1 MENREGRRSFAQLPF
16 ERRVL
21 GILFSALAL
30 AGCGAP
36 GEPQPPSPPVPS
48 AITDLTAHQQGH
60 GVQLVF
66 TLPGRTTAG
75 ERLAE
80 PPATEI
86 FRGELKTDGK
96 LDNKSFRLV
105 YTIPGELSENY
116 ALAGKMQFT
125 DAIPADELRTNPGL
139 RLVYRVRTRAS
150 KKKNSA
156 DSNTVAVKLY
166 AVADKIPS
174 LAAEVTENAVELAW
188 PAPVS
193 ASGGEA
199 VAAYHIYRGEL
210 DANSPAP
217 ADGDLAA
224 AKWKNPL
231 LLLAPAESNSYRDTF
246 FEFGRTYAYVVRSV
260 IIVDGDPIE
269 SDDSAPAVVTPRDTF
284 PPAVPQNV
292 VAAVLPTAAGGQVVD
307 LSWAINVEPDL
318 AGYRIYR
325 SEKEGEPGAV
335 LRTELLASPAY
346 RDPSVLSG
354 HRYWYSVTAVDRAG
368 NESGRSDA
376 ARADLSETLP

>member
-16 ERRVL
+16 ESRAL
-21 GILFSALAL
+21 GILFSAFAL
-30 AGCGAP
+30 TGCGAP

-48 AITDLTAHQQGH
+48 AVTDLTAHQQGR
-60 GVQLVF
+60 GVQLAF
-66 TLPGRTTAG
+66 TLPGRSTAG

-86 FRGELKTDGK
+86 FRGELKPDGK
-96 LDNKSFRLV
+96 PDDKSFRLV

-116 ALAGKMQFT
+116 AIAGKMQFT
-125 DAIPADELRTNPGL
+125 DPIPAEQLHTHPGL

-156 DSNTVAVKLY
+156 DSNTVTVKLY

-174 LAAEVTENAVELAW
+174 LTAAVTENAVELAW

-199 VAAYHIYRGEL
+199 VASYHIYRGEL
-210 DANSPAP
+210 DLNSPVP
-217 ADGDLAA
+217 ADGDLSAV
-224 AKWKNPL
+224 KWKNPP
-231 LLLAPAESNSYRDTF
+231 LLLAPAQSNSYRDTF
-246 FEFGRTYAYVVRSV
+246 FEFGRTYVYVVRSV
-260 IIVDGDPIE
+260 TVVDGDPLE
-269 SDDSAPAVVTPRDTF
+269 SDDSAPAIVTPRDTF
-284 PPAVPQNV
+284 PPAVPRNV
-292 VAAVLPTAAGGQVVD
+292 VAAVLPSAAGGQVVD

-325 SEKEGEPGAV
+325 SEEEGQPGAV
-335 LRTELLASPAY
+335 LRSELLASPAY
-346 RDPSVLSG
+346 RDLSVLSG

-376 ARADLSETLP
+376 ALADLTGTLP

>member
-1 MENREGRRSFAQLPF
+1 MENREGRRSFRQLPF
-16 ERRVL
+16 ERRAA
-21 GILFSALAL
+21 GILFSVLAL

-66 TLPGRTTAG
+66 TLPGRTTGG

-86 FRGELKTDGK
+86 FRGEQKPDGK
-96 LDNKSFRLV
+96 LDNQSFRLV
-105 YTIPGELSENY
+105 YTIPGELSANY

-125 DAIPADELRTNPGL
+125 DAIPADEFWTHADL

-217 ADGDLAA
+217 DDGDLSA
-224 AKWKNPL
+224 AKWKSPP
-231 LLLAPAESNSYRDTF
+231 LLLAPVESNSYRDTF
-246 FEFGRTYAYVVRSV
+246 FEFGRTYVYVVRSV

-284 PPAVPQNV
+284 PPAVPQNM

-354 HRYWYSVTAVDRAG
+354 HRYWYAVTAVDRAG

-376 ARADLSETLP
+376 ALADLSETLP

>member
-1 MENREGRRSFAQLPF
+1 MQNREGRRSFAPLPF
-16 ERRVL
+16 ESRAL
-21 GILFSALAL
+21 GILFSAFAL
-30 AGCGAP
+30 AACGAP

-48 AITDLTAHQQGH
+48 AITDLNARQQGR

-86 FRGELKTDGK
+86 FRGELKPDGK
-96 LDNKSFRLV
+96 PDDKSFRLV

-125 DAIPADELRTNPGL
+125 DPIPAEQLRTHPGL

-156 DSNTVAVKLY
+156 DSNTVTVKLY

-174 LAAEVTENAVELAW
+174 LTAAVTENAVELAW

-199 VAAYHIYRGEL
+199 VASYHIYRGEL
-210 DANSPAP
+210 DANSPAS
-217 ADGDLAA
+217 
-224 AKWKNPL
+224 AKWKNPP
-231 LLLAPAESNSYRDTF
+231 LLLAPAQSNSYRDTF
-246 FEFGRTYAYVVRSV
+246 FEFGRTYVYAVRSV
-260 IIVDGDPIE
+260 TIVDGDPIE
-269 SDDSAPAVVTPRDTF
+269 SDDSAPAIVTPRDTF
-284 PPAVPQNV
+284 PPAVPRNV
-292 VAAVLPTAAGGQVVD
+292 VAAVLPTAAGGQMVD

-325 SEKEGEPGAV
+325 SEKEGEPGAA
-335 LRTELLASPAY
+335 LRSELLASPAY
-346 RDPSVLSG
+346 RDLSVLSG
-354 HRYWYSVTAVDRAG
+354 HRYWYSLTAVDRAG

-376 ARADLSETLP
+376 ALADLTETLP

>member
-166 AVADKIPS
+166 AVADLS
-174 LAAEVTENAVELAW
+174 LI
-188 PAPVS
+188 
-193 ASGGEA
+193 
-199 VAAYHIYRGEL
+199 HI
-210 DANSPAP
+210 
-217 ADGDLAA
+217 
-224 AKWKNPL
+224 
-231 LLLAPAESNSYRDTF
+231 
-246 FEFGRTYAYVVRSV
+246 
-260 IIVDGDPIE
+260 
-269 SDDSAPAVVTPRDTF
+269 
-284 PPAVPQNV
+284 
-292 VAAVLPTAAGGQVVD
+292 
-307 LSWAINVEPDL
+307 
-318 AGYRIYR
+318 
-325 SEKEGEPGAV
+325 
-335 LRTELLASPAY
+335 
-346 RDPSVLSG
+346 
-354 HRYWYSVTAVDRAG
+354 
-368 NESGRSDA
+368 
-376 ARADLSETLP
+376 